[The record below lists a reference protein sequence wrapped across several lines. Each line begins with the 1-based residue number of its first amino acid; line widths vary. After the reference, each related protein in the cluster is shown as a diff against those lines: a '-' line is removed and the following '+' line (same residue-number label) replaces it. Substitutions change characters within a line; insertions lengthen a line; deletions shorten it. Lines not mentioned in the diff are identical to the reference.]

1 MKAIFFLLKRFSVYR
16 LAKPSSRRSSGRGY
30 DTKSIRELSS
40 GELAARTGIWKNF
53 RHQYHSRSFPKQPI
67 SSNDRV
73 TRFS

>member
-1 MKAIFFLLKRFSVYR
+1 MKAIFFLLKRLSVYR